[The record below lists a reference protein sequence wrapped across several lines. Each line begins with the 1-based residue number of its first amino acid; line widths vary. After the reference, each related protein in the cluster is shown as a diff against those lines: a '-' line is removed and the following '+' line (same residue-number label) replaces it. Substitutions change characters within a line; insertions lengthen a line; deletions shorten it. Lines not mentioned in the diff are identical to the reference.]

1 MVKRNQ
7 WTKMIQYQTVVYLQL
22 IILHSSVRQY
32 QKNENCAEERDV
44 KGIVEESIKKD
55 TPKVRN
61 SNKYNDSK

>member
-1 MVKRNQ
+1 M
-7 WTKMIQYQTVVYLQL
+7 
-22 IILHSSVRQY
+22 RQY